1 MLKLGSA
8 LFLLLVQIT
17 SLSECL
23 GPYHASVDD
32 YGQAYSVD
40 SNGAAAKMGP
50 FMDSVT
56 TSYAV
61 GPAPAA
67 TQYIAIAAANIYPPG
82 WSSLSSSSR
91 QNPASIILSSDP
103 DAAAGDRIVTDTT
116 WKCQTYPVF
125 NPTNAQIDQRAWPGS
140 SEVPTKIKDLTKNFA
155 SLLDATE
162 VPWNPFFLP
171 RIQLGAKRIWYAG
184 LNEEGIDKGITPTNN
199 VICLKKLAA

>member
-1 MLKLGSA
+1 
-8 LFLLLVQIT
+8 
-17 SLSECL
+17 
-23 GPYHASVDD
+23 
-32 YGQAYSVD
+32 
-40 SNGAAAKMGP
+40 MGP

-61 GPAPAA
+61 GPAPAG

-140 SEVPTKIKDLTKNFA
+140 SEVPTKIKDLTNNFA

-162 VPWNPFFLP
+162 VPWNPYFLP

-199 VICLKKLAA
+199 VIFKNLQLPDLCRTLFHINSSIFYRLFLK